1 MGNLT
6 AKSGLA
12 VELPMFIPVHR
23 PDYGFDLFSESYR
36 HAGLSACMVNSF
48 FLYKNRETRTQF
60 KNGLT
65 LREHIGGF
73 DGLICTDSGA
83 FQGLKRQLYLENK
96 TIVKFQNMIQS
107 DVAAPVDLITPPGDG
122 RTEAESKM
130 MASHKRI
137 LEALPLCGY
146 SLLAGMQQGGRFFD
160 LRQKHIRLLAE
171 LDLRYYGIGSLVP
184 FFNRKH
190 DLHFCCKVISD
201 ARLSI
206 GQGKA
211 MHVYGAGDPVEIPF
225 LYRAGANV
233 FDSSSY
239 AHFAEA
245 GSFMT
250 PYGAVPSLDALLQ
263 MEYQCPCPI
272 CKENEEPDLFN
283 DKSLLKQ
290 HNLHQIFM
298 AINMIRSWKDDA
310 DADKCLADILQ
321 RHMKSFPDSKL
332 KDSWDKFA
340 LEAWGA

>member
-1 MGNLT
+1 MGHLI
-6 AKSGLA
+6 AKSGME

-48 FLYKNRETRTQF
+48 FLYKNRETRALF
-60 KNGLT
+60 ENGLT

-83 FQGLKRQLYLENK
+83 FQGLKRPLYLANK

-130 MASHKRI
+130 LASHKRI
-137 LEALPLCGY
+137 LEALPLCNY

-206 GQGKA
+206 GPQKA

-225 LYRAGANV
+225 LYQAGANV

-250 PYGAVPSLDALLQ
+250 PYGAVPSLDALSK
-263 MEYQCPCPI
+263 MEYQCSCPI
-272 CKENEEPDLFN
+272 CQNSSEQEVFQ

-298 AINMIRSWKDDA
+298 AIRLIRSWKDKTEA
-310 DADKCLADILQ
+310 EKCLANILD
-321 RHMKSFPDSKL
+321 RHMKSFNDSKL
-332 KDSWDKFA
+332 QESWDKFT
-340 LEAWGA
+340 LEACGA